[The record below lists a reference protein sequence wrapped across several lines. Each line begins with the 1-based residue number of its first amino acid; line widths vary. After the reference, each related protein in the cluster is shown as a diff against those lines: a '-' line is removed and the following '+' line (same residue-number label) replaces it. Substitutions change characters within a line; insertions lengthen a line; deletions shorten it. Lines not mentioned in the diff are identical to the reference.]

1 MESFQSQNKR
11 TERLT
16 DLCLRVIGNQ
26 AGKKDID
33 DLAADINNVEPNE
46 VISIVEVVIKKGKDM
61 DDNKRR
67 LSKVL
72 NIIHKGISNYKWK
85 LPDENLF
92 LKDMM
97 KENSHLKERLNKL
110 KKYMKGINE
119 SEGFFSMARSD
130 MNSFLD
136 NVLILKE
143 IEYHYLKKENI
154 LFPYLEKHGGH
165 LKCLPVMWSIHDDV
179 RSSLKHIGQLRE
191 KGVKDVKTLLK
202 IIGEIFF
209 SMYAMI
215 FREEL
220 ILYPAASG
228 ILEGE
233 EWEMMLNESYEIGF
247 SFITA
252 PERKKDKVSI
262 ADILVPDLI
271 DTGTG
276 KLSLDILKLILN
288 SLPLDITFV
297 DENDRVVYF
306 SQPKNRIFTRT
317 IGILGREVKNCHPP
331 ESIDKVNGIID
342 SFRNGTS
349 SKESFRIYIKGR
361 YILIEYYALCDN
373 SNRYR
378 GTLEVTS
385 DITDISEYEGEKR
398 L

>member
-1 MESFQSQNKR
+1 M
-11 TERLT
+11 
-16 DLCLRVIGNQ
+16 
-26 AGKKDID
+26 
-33 DLAADINNVEPNE
+33 PE
-46 VISIVEVVIKKGKDM
+46 VMIK
-61 DDNKRR
+61 
-67 LSKVL
+67 LEKVL

-136 NVLILKE
+136 NFLILKE

-317 IGILGREVKNCHPP
+317 KGILGREVKNCHPP

-349 SKESFRIYIKGR
+349 SKESFRIYINGR